1 MWAQLPV
8 GSAWLP
14 TPPRMFHIWTEGDAR
29 SGISG
34 EVDEDPGGMLWL
46 DRDRGRVAILMAG
59 SAPNECGEVRRADGA
74 GRVGAIHRK
83 ASFEWKIKD
92 LN

>member
-1 MWAQLPV
+1 
-8 GSAWLP
+8 
-14 TPPRMFHIWTEGDAR
+14 MFPIWTEGDAR
-29 SGISG
+29 SEISG
-34 EVDEDPGGMLWL
+34 EVDEGPWRDGVALLEIGG
-46 DRDRGRVAILMAG
+46 GGAIFMAG